1 MTLPERPDVHHAG
14 QYRPSPRRLSAA
26 CLALALAA
34 CATPPAPLQ
43 SAGDLPSRWY
53 APVPVMD
60 SEVQAH
66 GGKEEGLGQWWAQF
80 NDSALTQLI
89 VTAQARNGSVLE
101 AAARIAQARAESVS
115 TGASAQPQLQ
125 GGVALQRGR
134 GSTGSLA
141 STGSV
146 SVDASW
152 ELDLWGGLKAGR
164 SAALAQ
170 LEASEASWHDA
181 RVSVAAETAQN
192 YVRFRS
198 CQRLADT
205 LQDDARSLAT
215 SAALTERK
223 VSAGLES
230 PANAALVRASA
241 ASSAANLVAQQAVCE
256 SLVKSLVALT
266 GLTEPELRVLLSQGV
281 QEVPAPRNF
290 EVEQVPARWLAQ
302 RPDLRSAERQ
312 AAAARQEIDVAE
324 ANRWPQLSLLGSVGR
339 TRASGG
345 NGSAMIFEGTSW
357 SIGPSLSIPLL
368 DGQRRSAAADAARGR
383 YEEARSR
390 YIQRVRDAVAE
401 VENAL
406 TDLDAA
412 SRRQSDAEKAVAG
425 FDAFL
430 NAQRRLTEA
439 GAGSLLDLEDARR
452 TALSARSNLI
462 DVQTDR
468 VLAWIALY
476 RAVGG
481 GWSAES
487 PPESTALS
495 QAPPQD

>member
-1 MTLPERPDVHHAG
+1 MKRFRLHVSLP
-14 QYRPSPRRLSAA
+14 LAA
-26 CLALALAA
+26 FALVLTA
-34 CATPPAPLQ
+34 CATPEAPLQ
-43 SAGDLPSRWY
+43 SAGAVPPQWY
-53 APVPVMD
+53 APLPLLK
-60 SEVQAH
+60 EGGQAH
-66 GGKEEGLGQWWAQF
+66 GGRTDQLGKWWSQF
-80 NDSALTQLI
+80 NDGALTELI
-89 VTAQARNGSVLE
+89 AAAQTRNGSVLE
-101 AAARIAQARAESVS
+101 AAARIGQARAEWVAA
-115 TGASAQPQLQ
+115 GATVQPQLQ

-134 GSTGSLA
+134 DNTGSLA
-141 STGSV
+141 TTGSL

-152 ELDLWGGLKAGR
+152 ELDLWGGLKADR
-164 SAALAQ
+164 SATLAQ

-215 SAALTERK
+215 SAALTDRK
-223 VSAGLES
+223 ASAGLES

-266 GLTEPELRVLLSQGV
+266 GLTEPDLRVLLSQGA

-339 TRASGG
+339 TRTSGRDG
-345 NGSAMIFEGTSW
+345 GALTFKGTSW
-357 SIGPSLSIPLL
+357 SIGPSLSIPLF

-495 QAPPQD
+495 MAPPQD

>member
-1 MTLPERPDVHHAG
+1 MKRFRLHVSIPLTAFTLI
-14 QYRPSPRRLSAA
+14 LT
-26 CLALALAA
+26 A
-34 CATPPAPLQ
+34 CATPEAPLQ
-43 SAGDLPSRWY
+43 SVGAVPPQWY
-53 APVPVMD
+53 APLPQ
-60 SEVQAH
+60 SEEDRQAH
-66 GGKEEGLGQWWAQF
+66 GGRTDRLGKWWSQF
-80 NDSALTQLI
+80 NDGALTEL
-89 VTAQARNGSVLE
+89 VATAQARNGSVLE
-101 AAARIAQARAESVS
+101 AAARITQARAEGVAA
-115 TGASAQPQLQ
+115 GATAQPQLQ

-134 GSTGSLA
+134 GNTGSLA
-141 STGSV
+141 ATGSV

-164 SAALAQ
+164 SVALAQ
-170 LEASEASWHDA
+170 LQASEASWHDA

-215 SAALTERK
+215 SASLTERK

-230 PANAALVRASA
+230 PANAAVVRASA
-241 ASSAANLVAQQAVCE
+241 ASSAGNLIAQQAQCD
-256 SLVKSLVALT
+256 SLIKSLVALT
-266 GLTEPELRVLLSQGV
+266 GLSEPDLRRLLSQGAE
-281 QEVPAPRNF
+281 EVPTPGNF
-290 EVEQVPARWLAQ
+290 EVEQIPARWLAQ
-302 RPDLRSAERQ
+302 RPDLRSVERQ
-312 AAAARQEIDVAE
+312 AAAALQEIDVAE

-345 NGSAMIFEGTSW
+345 GGGAMTFEGTSW
-357 SIGPSLSIPLL
+357 SIGPSLSIPLF
-368 DGQRRSAAADAARGR
+368 DGQRRSAAVDAARGR

-390 YIQRVRDAVAE
+390 YAQRVRDAVAE

-406 TDLDAA
+406 IELDAA

-452 TALSARSNLI
+452 TALSARSTLI
-462 DVQTDR
+462 NVQTDR

-481 GWSAES
+481 GWSADT
-487 PPESTALS
+487 PTLPATLS
-495 QAPPQD
+495 EAQPQD